1 MPSADTQFT
10 RDNLPSRKGLEPN
23 TREVAKTPIGVRL
36 YAEDVQR
43 LSEVKDRSGF
53 IRDAVH
59 RALHELR
66 VPMADR
72 DGRMKAAPSAE
83 TAGY

>member
-1 MPSADTQFT
+1 MPSSDTQFT
-10 RDNLPSRKGLEPN
+10 RENLPSRKGLEPN

-59 RALHELR
+59 AALK
-66 VPMADR
+66 
-72 DGRMKAAPSAE
+72 GQ
-83 TAGY
+83 G